1 MRCQAS
7 GHTDT
12 RACESRVVFYYGRIR
27 NTSARSAAFGT
38 AALTRSQLY
47 NTKIP
52 SYQTLSLME
61 DLNATLK
68 VLLKLSRPY
77 RNVQKLIMMA
87 LGPNHLI

>member
-27 NTSARSAAFGT
+27 NTSDRSAAFGT

-47 NTKIP
+47 NTRNP
-52 SYQTLSLME
+52 
-61 DLNATLK
+61 
-68 VLLKLSRPY
+68 KLSNLKFDGRLECNPQGIAE
-77 RNVQKLIMMA
+77 VI
-87 LGPNHLI
+87 